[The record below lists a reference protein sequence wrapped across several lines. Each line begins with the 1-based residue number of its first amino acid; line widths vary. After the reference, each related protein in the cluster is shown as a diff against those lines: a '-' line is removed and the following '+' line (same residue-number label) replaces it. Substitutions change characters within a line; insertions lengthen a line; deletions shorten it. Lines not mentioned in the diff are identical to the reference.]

1 MSIKVLIVD
10 DSALMRKVLGN
21 IVQEIEGL
29 DLIDTARNG
38 KDALKIMERIK
49 PDIVTLDVEMPV
61 LNGIDTLEKIKSTY
75 DIPVIMLSAKSNQK
89 TTIQALEL
97 GAVDFIEKPVN
108 IQQNWALFKDDLEK
122 RIKAHFIE
130 QKPIAKQ
137 ALKKSTID
145 IQKTK
150 AIEAIVIGAS
160 TGGPRALLSII
171 RTFPK
176 NLRVPVFIVQHMPAA
191 FTASFAKRLDTS
203 SNVDVMEV
211 VEGQKIEPGKVYL
224 APGGKH
230 MVIENNR
237 LLLNEELKIHGVRPA
252 VDFLFQS
259 AAQRYQNH
267 LIGVILTGMGNDGV
281 EGCRHVKEAG
291 GYVITQDKESSI
303 VYGMPRNAAEK
314 GYSDR
319 IANLTEISDM
329 LNRMVG

>member
-89 TTIQALEL
+89 TTIQALEI

-145 IQKTK
+145 IPKTK